1 MIKHSNSLIKR
12 KEVSKMNKMSQIV
25 IALIV
30 PLMLFSFIGVVPGGA
45 TEEEDIDKMIETA
58 KTPEDHIKIAE
69 YYEKQAKKMEEKAGL
84 HASLADS
91 YKNRGKPF
99 SGLAKHCSDLSKK
112 YMEAAKDYK
121 AMSMDHMKMAQE
133 MQKQ

>member
-1 MIKHSNSLIKR
+1 MIKHSNSFIKR

-30 PLMLFSFIGVVPGGA
+30 FLMLFSFIGVVPGGA
-45 TEEEDIDKMIETA
+45 AEEQDVDKMIETA
-58 KTPEDHIKIAE
+58 NTPEDHMKIAE
-69 YYEKQAKKMEEKAGL
+69 YYEKQAAKMEQEASF

-91 YKNRGKPF
+91 YKSRGKPLL
-99 SGLAKHCSDLSKK
+99 GLAKHCADLSKR

-121 AMSMDHMKMAQE
+121 AMAMEHMKMAQE